1 MIAIDCH
8 DHVYNRRLAPRAV
21 QSVGEFYGVTMN
33 CSGVSDELIKIS
45 ERSPVKKFVI
55 NAVALS
61 PSPVSKLNDFIA
73 KEVSAHPN
81 EFTGLGT
88 LHPDMDK
95 PEDEIERIISM
106 GLKGVKL
113 HPDSQN
119 FDMDCKNAMKIYEML
134 EGRLPILMHCGD
146 HRFDR
151 SHPSRLAKILD
162 AFPKLT
168 VVAAHFGGWSIFDEA
183 IPYVKDRKCYMDISS
198 SFPFIGKEKVHKLIG
213 LYGAERLMF
222 GSDFPMWDPVK
233 EYQTFMELPLTT
245 EQQELILYKN
255 AAKVFDIN
263 IEQEKNDHIHH

>member
-168 VVAAHFGGWSIFDEA
+168 VVAAHFGGWSVQDLAVE
-183 IPYVKDRKCYMDISS
+183 YLLDTGCYLDCSS
-198 SFPFIGKEKVHKLIG
+198 SMMYLGNKRSKELIRM
-213 LYGAERLMF
+213 YGAERFLF
-222 GSDFPMWDPVK
+222 GSDYPMWNPVSELERLRSLGLTEK
-233 EYQTFMELPLTT
+233 ELNLMLSENP
-245 EQQELILYKN
+245 EKIL
-255 AAKVFDIN
+255 AK
-263 IEQEKNDHIHH
+263 K